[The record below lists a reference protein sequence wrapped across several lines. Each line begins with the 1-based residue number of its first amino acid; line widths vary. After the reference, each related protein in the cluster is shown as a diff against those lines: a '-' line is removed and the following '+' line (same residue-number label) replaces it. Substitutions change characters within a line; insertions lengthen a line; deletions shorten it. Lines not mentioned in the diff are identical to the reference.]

1 MGKRVVARLGRGVFL
16 GVFLFMVSPAAAQDR
31 YSPEGRD
38 RWKNPLAEEEMGSYK
53 QIPFDPA
60 NYGRVKKGM
69 TEEEVLALLG
79 KPLHVDMQKR
89 RGDRWTV
96 QYFYPG
102 GRQVNFKN
110 GLVVGK
116 TE

>member
-1 MGKRVVARLGRGVFL
+1 MRKRMFDWGARGVLL
-16 GVFLFMVSPAAAQDR
+16 GALLLAVPQAMAQER

-38 RWKNPLAEEEMGSYK
+38 RWKSPLTWEEMGDYEK
-53 QIPFDPA
+53 IPFDSL
-60 NYGRVKKGM
+60 NYEKVNRGM
-69 TEEEVLALLG
+69 TEEEVLKLLG
-79 KPLHVDMQKR
+79 RPVNVDMQKR

-96 QYFYPG
+96 KYVYPG
-102 GRQVNFKN
+102 GKEVNFKN